1 MFDTLIELNSI
12 IADGFLMNKIILLF
26 RKKQELNSDDS
37 ISEENLIILKNTLR
51 YIELIKNGRDFII
64 DNNNVKDLDE
74 SLNAFNTS
82 LNALDQTE
90 KDLTIE
96 RFNKIINI
104 SEDQIEESIESRK
117 IIGENLDIS
126 LILFE
131 SIRKYLIKEADKINI
146 DEQSIF

>member
-26 RKKQELNSDDS
+26 NKKQEVNLEDS
-37 ISEENLIILKNTLR
+37 ISEENLTILKNTLR

-64 DNNNVKDLDE
+64 DESTIEDLDE

-82 LNALDQTE
+82 LNALDQTK

-96 RFNKIINI
+96 SFNRIISL
-104 SEDQIEESIESRK
+104 SEDQIEKSIDSMK
-117 IIGENLDIS
+117 IIGENLDVS
-126 LILFE
+126 LMLFE
-131 SIRKYLIKEADKINI
+131 SIRKYLIKAADKINI

>member
-26 RKKQELNSDDS
+26 GKKQELNLDDS
-37 ISEENLIILKNTLR
+37 ISEDKLIILKNTLR
-51 YIELIKNGRDFII
+51 YIELIKNGRDFILNESI
-64 DNNNVKDLDE
+64 VEDLDE

-82 LNALDQTE
+82 LNALYQTK

-96 RFNKIINI
+96 SFNQIISE
-104 SEDQIEESIESRK
+104 SEDQIKKSIGSMK
-117 IIGENLDIS
+117 IMGENLDVS
-126 LILFE
+126 LFLFE
-131 SIRKYLIKEADKINI
+131 SIRKYLVKEADKINI